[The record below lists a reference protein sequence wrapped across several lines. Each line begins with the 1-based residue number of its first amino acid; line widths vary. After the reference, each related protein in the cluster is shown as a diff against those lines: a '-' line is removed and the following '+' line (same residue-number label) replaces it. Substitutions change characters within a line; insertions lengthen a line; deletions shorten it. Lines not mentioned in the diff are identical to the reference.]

1 MLQRR
6 TEGISCLLPRAL
18 GKQNLPSPQTIHQTS
33 SPKHSPNNFVFLVLY
48 TFHNPKLP
56 KHPLP
61 HFTMDSDP
69 NDSTNDGNITNGNP
83 TNGSSVCPSLAV
95 SSPQKRSGEPL
106 GGVQKKTSRVALRS
120 KTQSAV
126 SQNGADGHP
135 TLPVPVEDQGSNEGE
150 ADASSATNG
159 ADGQTPTPP
168 LSVGDQG
175 SNRSESDTS
184 SEVRG
189 ISSRTSVYNGPGI
202 VNAPPAAAEK
212 DQEPA
217 ACNGSADSEFLHH
230 ICCQPQ
236 SNSFAGGMPRIVDST
251 FTAIGKACRM
261 AECGTFNFDVTHRAV
276 DEKISFDKVQDQ
288 VSTIVKELKDRFDRL
303 EGDGNHF
310 LATPLGASQRRPQGK
325 EPTWEAKAR
334 VRVTLAVKENGD
346 FKDPSAFAVDVLKME
361 GVSIAGVNWQVNDK
375 TSTELH
381 TEARKYAHSNAW
393 SMAFQ
398 YAENVYRVSKDAIQ
412 PVSCDERP
420 YYTYAGIDCCP
431 PPKDPSVPGS
441 NAGPYETAG
450 PITTE
455 FFFCPEKVQVSVN
468 VNFKFQFDL
477 SKRLVD
483 ADKKEDAVMSGTD

>member
-1 MLQRR
+1 M
-6 TEGISCLLPRAL
+6 
-18 GKQNLPSPQTIHQTS
+18 
-33 SPKHSPNNFVFLVLY
+33 
-48 TFHNPKLP
+48 
-56 KHPLP
+56 
-61 HFTMDSDP
+61 
-69 NDSTNDGNITNGNP
+69 
-83 TNGSSVCPSLAV
+83 
-95 SSPQKRSGEPL
+95 
-106 GGVQKKTSRVALRS
+106 
-120 KTQSAV
+120 
-126 SQNGADGHP
+126 
-135 TLPVPVEDQGSNEGE
+135 SN
-150 ADASSATNG
+150 
-159 ADGQTPTPP
+159 
-168 LSVGDQG
+168 
-175 SNRSESDTS
+175 
-184 SEVRG
+184 
-189 ISSRTSVYNGPGI
+189 
-202 VNAPPAAAEK
+202 
-212 DQEPA
+212 
-217 ACNGSADSEFLHH
+217 
-230 ICCQPQ
+230 
-236 SNSFAGGMPRIVDST
+236 IVDST

-276 DEKISFDKVQDQ
+276 DETISFDKIQDQ
-288 VSTIVKELKDRFDRL
+288 VSTTVKELKDRFDRL

-431 PPKDPSVPGS
+431 PPKDPSIPGS
-441 NAGPYETAG
+441 NTGCTAGSNETAGPYGTAG

-477 SKRLVD
+477 GKRLVD
-483 ADKKEDAVMSGTD
+483 AGKQEEAAKKEDAVMSGTD